1 MHDGNLWE
9 CCDFYAMVALG
20 WRERENKA
28 KAKAE
33 EEERKGGALRL
44 IVSLIK
50 FGS

>member
-1 MHDGNLWE
+1 VHDGNLWE
-9 CCDFYAMVALG
+9 CCGFYAMVALG

-33 EEERKGGALRL
+33 EEEGKGGALRPRG
-44 IVSLIK
+44 SLIK